1 MRIFVSVLILSL
13 VPVFALSSEQ
23 RKLCHGQSPCLIGE
37 RSYHIAEPE
46 GWDGSSPLPVLMHFH
61 GWKRQG
67 TLIVRHDRIVSATSK
82 RGVLLVA
89 PNGENRTW
97 NFWPEDSPDIAFA
110 RAVLEDVKARYP
122 VDETRIYVSGYS
134 WGSNMAWRFVCH
146 DGADVAVLL
155 GISGTL
161 RPGQECQTAPIE
173 VRQVYGLTDNVL
185 PFPYGPGE
193 DTSHAV
199 RLWRDRL
206 GCGDGEANGDWRITE
221 LDLFTKTA
229 WDCDGGRV
237 TLDTHPRG
245 HFIPRGWI
253 ARQLDEVMGLE
264 PSYP

>member
-1 MRIFVSVLILSL
+1 MFRLLLFFCLM
-13 VPVFALSSEQ
+13 PVVAAASEQ
-23 RKLCHGQSPCLIGE
+23 RALCHGQEPCFVGD
-37 RSYHIAEPE
+37 RSYHVAEPE
-46 GWDGSSPLPVLMHFH
+46 GWDGVSPLPVLMHFH

-89 PNGENRTW
+89 PNGNNRTW
-97 NFWPEDSPDIAFA
+97 DFWREDSPDVPFA

-122 VDETRIYVSGYS
+122 VDTSRIYVSGYS

-161 RPGQECQTAPIE
+161 RAGQNCQTAPKE
-173 VRQVYGLTDNVL
+173 ARQVYGLTDTVL
-185 PFPYGPGE
+185 PFPFGPNG
-193 DTSHAV
+193 DTGHAME
-199 RLWRDRL
+199 LWRERL
-206 GCGDGEANGDWRITE
+206 GCDDGESVGEWRITE
-221 LDLFTKTA
+221 LDFFTKTA
-229 WDCDGGRV
+229 WDRCDEGRI
-237 TLDTHPRG
+237 TLDTHPSG

-253 ARQLDEVMGLE
+253 ARQLDEIMGLR

>member
-1 MRIFVSVLILSL
+1 MFRIFLILCLMPLMS
-13 VPVFALSSEQ
+13 AASEQ
-23 RKLCHGQSPCLIGE
+23 SKHCHGQDPCFVDK

-46 GWDGSSPLPVLMHFH
+46 GWDGQSPLPVLMHFH

-67 TLIVRHDRIVSATSK
+67 TLIVRHDRIVSATQK

-89 PNGENRTW
+89 PNGNNRTW
-97 NFWPEDSPDIAFA
+97 DFWREDSPDVGFA

-146 DGADVAVLL
+146 DGEDVAALL

-161 RPGQECQTAPIE
+161 RPGQDCWTAPDE
-173 VRQVYGLTDNVL
+173 VRQVYGLADTVL
-185 PFPYGPGE
+185 SFPYGPNGE
-193 DTSHAV
+193 TGHAV
-199 RLWRDRL
+199 RLWRDRFE
-206 GCGDGEANGDWRITE
+206 CGVGEAQGDWRITE
-221 LDLFTKTA
+221 LDLFTRTVWA
-229 WDCDGGRV
+229 DCSEGHIIFDI
-237 TLDTHPRG
+237 HPGG

-253 ARQLDEVMGLE
+253 ARQLDEVMGLA